1 MAATLSSTVVL
12 ACSTLTALVGVV
24 ATAFDRAF
32 DLTAVFA
39 LIAVLQAMLLIR
51 LRTHRTEV
59 TLRPD
64 LAAWVLDRA
73 ALTGEPA
80 EHLLDRCVATARDH
94 LGSSSPGPS
103 GSGRAPQ
110 LRDRDGAT

>member
-1 MAATLSSTVVL
+1 MTATLSSVVVL

-24 ATAFDRAF
+24 ATAFDGAY

-39 LIAVLQAMLLIR
+39 LVAVLQAVLLVR

-64 LAAWVLDRA
+64 LADWVLDRA

-80 EHLLDRCVATARDH
+80 EHLLDRCVASAREH
-94 LGSSSPGPS
+94 LGARP
-103 GSGRAPQ
+103 
-110 LRDRDGAT
+110 DGGT

>member
-1 MAATLSSTVVL
+1 MTATLSSTVVL

-24 ATAFDRAF
+24 ATAVDGAY

-39 LIAVLQAMLLIR
+39 LVAVLQSVLLVR

-73 ALTGEPA
+73 ALTGEPP
-80 EHLLDRCVATARDH
+80 EHLLDRCVASAREQLVPRAD
-94 LGSSSPGPS
+94 GGP
-103 GSGRAPQ
+103 
-110 LRDRDGAT
+110 